1 MSDEQRSAELLGLL
15 GAESFLRLAEAYG
28 GTRLYV
34 PRSGDTT
41 EIAKQ
46 LGATAARKLGDRY
59 AGTYIRVPLA
69 REHRA
74 RQYRKNGQSNAEIA
88 RRLGMTETGVDKL
101 FSRMPGKPVKGSHD
115 PRQIDL
121 FSNS

>member
-1 MSDEQRSAELLGLL
+1 MNDEARSAELLGLL
-15 GAESFLRLAEAYG
+15 GLGAFMRLAEEFG
-28 GTRLYV
+28 GTRLYIA
-34 PRSGDTT
+34 RSGDTT
-41 EIAKQ
+41 DLAKQ
-46 LGATAARKLGDRY
+46 LGAKAAAKLGERY

-101 FSRMPGKPVKGSHD
+101 FSRMPGKPIKGSGD

-121 FSNS
+121 FSNN

>member
-1 MSDEQRSAELLGLL
+1 MSEEARSAELLGLL
-15 GAESFLRLAEAYG
+15 EPDAFLRLAEEYG
-28 GTRLYV
+28 GTRLYI

-41 EIAKQ
+41 DLVKQ
-46 LGATAARKLGDRY
+46 LGPEAARLGSRY

-69 REHRA
+69 REYRA
-74 RQYRKNGQSNAEIA
+74 RHYRAIGQSNAEIA

-101 FSRMPGKPVKGSHD
+101 FSRMPGKPVKGSYD

-121 FSNS
+121 FSNR

>member
-15 GAESFLRLAEAYG
+15 GADAFLRLAEEYG
-28 GTRLYV
+28 GTRLYI

-41 EIAKQ
+41 DLAKQ
-46 LGATAARKLGDRY
+46 LGAKAACKLGERY

-74 RQYRKNGQSNAEIA
+74 RHYRQIGQSNAEIA
-88 RRLGMTETGVDKL
+88 RRLGMTETGVDKV
-101 FSRMPGKPVKGSHD
+101 FGRMPGKPVKGSHD

-121 FSNS
+121 FSSN

>member
-1 MSDEQRSAELLGLL
+1 MSEELRSAELLGLL
-15 GAESFLRLAEAYG
+15 GADDFLRLVEAFG

-41 EIAKQ
+41 EIAKH
-46 LGATAARKLGDRY
+46 LGTAVATKLGNRY
-59 AGTYIRVPLA
+59 SGTYLRVPLA
-69 REHRA
+69 REQRA
-74 RQYRKNGQSNAEIA
+74 RHYRGIGHSNADIA

-101 FSRMPGKPVKGSHD
+101 FRRMPGKPAKGSRD

-121 FSNS
+121 FSNR

>member
-1 MSDEQRSAELLGLL
+1 MSEELRSAELLGLL
-15 GAESFLRLAEAYG
+15 GKDDFLRLVEAFG

-41 EIAKQ
+41 DIAKH
-46 LGATAARKLGDRY
+46 LGTDVATKLGIRY
-59 AGTYIRVPLA
+59 SGTYLRVPLA
-69 REHRA
+69 REQRA
-74 RQYRKNGQSNAEIA
+74 RHYRGIGHSNADIA

-101 FSRMPGKPVKGSHD
+101 FRRMPGKPAKGSRD

-121 FSNS
+121 FPNR

>member
-1 MSDEQRSAELLGLL
+1 MSDELRSAELLGLL
-15 GAESFLRLAEAYG
+15 GKDDFLRLVEAFG

-41 EIAKQ
+41 AIAKQ
-46 LGATAARKLGDRY
+46 LGIAAANRLGNRY
-59 AGTYIRVPLA
+59 SGTYLRVPLA
-69 REHRA
+69 RDHRA
-74 RQYRKNGQSNAEIA
+74 RHYRGLGHSNADIA

-101 FSRMPGKPVKGSHD
+101 FSRMPGKPAKGSCD

-121 FSNS
+121 FSSN